1 MPFDYSQAADPR
13 DFSELIPHN
22 TIATVQMRIRPG
34 NVGEDGMLKRTSKGD
49 AEMLDCE
56 FVVVDGPYAKRK
68 FWDNFMVVGT
78 TDGQKEMVR
87 TNTGRLKKI
96 LESARGIVAGDT
108 SEQMLARYKADYKD
122 FDNMMFIARIGVR
135 KGEPKDR
142 NDPNGEKWPD
152 KNYLAGALGPESKD
166 WHPIEQPPPFNGG
179 GTGAAAAAPTP
190 ASAPASAPA
199 DAQSAPITPPKWAT
213 QS

>member
-1 MPFDYSQAADPR
+1 
-13 DFSELIPHN
+13 
-22 TIATVQMRIRPG
+22 
-34 NVGEDGMLKRTSKGD
+34 
-49 AEMLDCE
+49 
-56 FVVVDGPYAKRK
+56 
-68 FWDNFMVVGT
+68 
-78 TDGQKEMVR
+78 
-87 TNTGRLKKI
+87 
-96 LESARGIVAGDT
+96 
-108 SEQMLARYKADYKD
+108 MLARYKADYKD

-142 NDPNGEKWPD
+142 NDPNSEKWSD

>member
-1 MPFDYSQAADPR
+1 
-13 DFSELIPHN
+13 
-22 TIATVQMRIRPG
+22 
-34 NVGEDGMLKRTSKGD
+34 
-49 AEMLDCE
+49 
-56 FVVVDGPYAKRK
+56 
-68 FWDNFMVVGT
+68 
-78 TDGQKEMVR
+78 
-87 TNTGRLKKI
+87 
-96 LESARGIVAGDT
+96 
-108 SEQMLARYKADYKD
+108 
-122 FDNMMFIARIGVR
+122 MMFIARIGVR